1 MAIYK
6 CSEFAE
12 LCGIGKNTIA
22 VYASRGKIIRSGE
35 KGKYIDT
42 SIPENAIFL
51 DLKRKNKGL
60 DDSTIPLATEVLSKK
75 VRTINKAKERRN
87 KKKVTPIVDEVVE
100 RPVKNNSGHI
110 DPETIKPDLDQQR
123 VLKIKRQQEQA
134 KLDQIHIGIR
144 KTEIEI
150 QQKLGKILPTE
161 IVKIMVKQLGH
172 SFAVNYRSGSDQILD
187 LIFRKYHISDADR
200 AEFRTNLVHIINDV
214 HDRAIK
220 QTKALLQKMIDEQT
234 VVKNIDDSELED

>member
-22 VYASRGKIIRSGE
+22 IYASRGKIVRSGE

-42 SIPENAIFL
+42 SIPENALFL
-51 DLKRKNKGL
+51 DQKRKEKGF
-60 DDSTIPLATEVLSKK
+60 DGSTIPLATEVLNKK
-75 VRTINKAKERRN
+75 VRTINKAKERNN
-87 KKKVTPIVDEVVE
+87 KKNQPIVNVEPVVQYAK
-100 RPVKNNSGHI
+100 PGPIN
-110 DPETIKPDLDQQR
+110 PESIKPDPEAQK
-123 VLKIKRQQEQA
+123 VLRIKRQQEQA
-134 KLDQIHIGIR
+134 KLDQISIGIQ
-144 KTEIEI
+144 KTELEI

-172 SFAVNYRSGSDQILD
+172 SFAMNYRTGAEQI
-187 LIFRKYHISDADR
+187 IEVICRKYHVVDADR
-200 AEFRTNLVHIINDV
+200 AEYKTNLVHIINDV

-220 QTKALLQKMIDEQT
+220 QTKTGLQKMIEEQT
-234 VVKNIDDSELED
+234 VVKNVDDSDLEE